1 MQEKVNGWL
10 DTAERFLNLI
20 RPKAYNTIAKAVVLT
35 GIGLIVESQVNFL
48 HAVVVALFEEYIGKS
63 EILRSVLNASSDPTV
78 GVLLVIAGM
87 LYHVVVTLG
96 KDFIDTKKAELPKY
110 PVLSCFLLNGDKEK
124 LDSEFTLRGQLV
136 SLPDRDSIP
145 DQEEPTFDESI
156 LGHHASIYRTMQS
169 IQRSHHFGE
178 QLNSSLY
185 RERADVLREWAGA
198 EILYLNISNDSRI
211 LASGVSVELTI
222 PRHRGLSI
230 KIPDDKYPPEPQAKR
245 EYNDRFSH
253 IMPNYHNVSRP
264 DLRVSSDTKN
274 YYIKW
279 RVDRIQAQTELEADE
294 YVLVKTDK
302 PIDIQCTIFCDE
314 LPEPTKTIFKAN
326 PPQGTAIVSS
336 DELSDE
342 SCYAALRDKLI
353 MDGYVPR
360 VFEEM
365 MKENEMKEAR

>member
-1 MQEKVNGWL
+1 MHEKVNRWI
-10 DTAERFLNLI
+10 DIAERILNLI

-35 GIGLIVESQVNFL
+35 GVSLIVESQVNFL

-87 LYHVVVTLG
+87 VYHLAVTLG
-96 KDFIDTKKAELPKY
+96 KDFIDTKKTELPKY

-145 DQEEPTFDESI
+145 DQEEPKFDESI
-156 LGHHASIYRTMQS
+156 YGHHASVFQTMQR
-169 IQRSHHFGE
+169 IQNSHFGD
-178 QLNSSLY
+178 QLNKSLY
-185 RERADVLREWAGA
+185 RERADVLNEWAGS
-198 EILYLNISNDSRI
+198 EIIYLNISNDSRI

-222 PRHRGLSI
+222 PRHKGLSI
-230 KIPDDKYPPEPQAKR
+230 KVPDNKYPPEPKAKK
-245 EYNDRFSH
+245 EYKDKFSH
-253 IMPNYHNVSRP
+253 IMPSYQNISIP
-264 DLRVSSDTKN
+264 DLRVSSDSKN

-279 RVDRIQAQTELEADE
+279 RVNRLQAQTERKADE
-294 YVLVKTDK
+294 YVLIKTDK

-314 LPEPTKTIFKAN
+314 LPKPTQMTFKAN

-342 SCYAALRDKLI
+342 SYYTALRDKLI

-365 MKENEMKEAR
+365 MEKYEMEETR

>member
-10 DTAERFLNLI
+10 DIAERILNI
-20 RPKAYNTIAKAVVLT
+20 FRPKAYNTIAKAVVLT

-63 EILRSVLNASSDPTV
+63 EILRSVLNASSDPTI
-78 GVLLVIAGM
+78 GILLVIVGM
-87 LYHVVVTLG
+87 VYHVAVTLG
-96 KDFIDTKKAELPKY
+96 KDFIETKKAELPKY

-124 LDSEFTLRGQLV
+124 LDSEFTLRGKLV
-136 SLPDRDSIP
+136 SLPSRDSIP
-145 DQEEPTFDESI
+145 DQEEPKFDESI
-156 LGHHASIYRTMQS
+156 YGHHASIFRTMQA
-169 IQRSHHFGE
+169 IQSSPFGD
-178 QLNSSLY
+178 QLNKSLY
-185 RERADVLREWAGA
+185 RERADVLNEWAGA

-222 PRHRGLSI
+222 PRHKGLSI
-230 KIPDDKYPPEPQAKR
+230 KVPDNKYPPEPKSVR
-245 EYNDRFSH
+245 KYDDRFSH
-253 IMPNYHNVSRP
+253 ILPSYHNVSIP
-264 DLRVSSDTKN
+264 DLRVSSDAKN

-279 RVDRIQAQTELEADE
+279 RVNRLQAQTELEADE
-294 YVLVKTDK
+294 YVLMKTDK

-314 LPEPTKTIFKAN
+314 LPEPTQTIFKAN
-326 PPQGTAIVSS
+326 PPQGTAIVSI

-353 MDGYVPR
+353 MDGYIPR

-365 MKENEMKEAR
+365 MKEYEMEEAR

>member
-10 DTAERFLNLI
+10 DIAERILNII

-35 GIGLIVESQVNFL
+35 GIGLIVESQVSFL

-63 EILRSVLNASSDPTV
+63 EILRSVLNASSDPTI
-78 GVLLVIAGM
+78 GILLVIVGM
-87 LYHVVVTLG
+87 VYHVAVTLG
-96 KDFIDTKKAELPKY
+96 KDFIETKKAELPKY

-124 LDSEFTLRGQLV
+124 LDSEFTLRGKLV
-136 SLPDRDSIP
+136 SLPSRDSIP
-145 DQEEPTFDESI
+145 DQEEPKFDESI
-156 LGHHASIYRTMQS
+156 YGHHASIFRTMQA
-169 IQRSHHFGE
+169 IQSSPFGD
-178 QLNSSLY
+178 QLNKSLY
-185 RERADVLREWAGA
+185 RERADVLNEWAGA
-198 EILYLNISNDSRI
+198 EILYLKISNDSRI

-222 PRHRGLSI
+222 PRHKGLSI
-230 KIPDDKYPPEPQAKR
+230 KVPDNKYPPEPKAKR
-245 EYNDRFSH
+245 EYNNRFSH
-253 IMPNYHNVSRP
+253 IMPSYHNVSIP
-264 DLRVSSDTKN
+264 DLRVSSDAKN

-279 RVDRIQAQTELEADE
+279 RVNRLQAQTELEADE
-294 YVLVKTDK
+294 YVLMKTDK

-314 LPEPTKTIFKAN
+314 LPEPTQTIFKAN
-326 PPQGTAIVSS
+326 PPQGTAIVSI

-365 MKENEMKEAR
+365 MKEYEMEEAR